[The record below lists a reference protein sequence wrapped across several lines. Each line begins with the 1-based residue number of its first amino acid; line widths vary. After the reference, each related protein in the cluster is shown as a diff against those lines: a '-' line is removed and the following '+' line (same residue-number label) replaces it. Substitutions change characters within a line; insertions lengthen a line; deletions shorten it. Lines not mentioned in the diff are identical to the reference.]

1 MCKYKIAL
9 ENAYLQS
16 ILSKTIWNKAFK
28 SYMTKFKN
36 YMNFIKELLSY
47 FWESMIF
54 SQLFFPTEGLTYLLL
69 SQSTNVCTCVLVAQL
84 CPTLCSPMD
93 CSPLGSSVHR
103 ILQARTLEWVV
114 VFLLQGIVWTQG
126 LNLCLLVSC
135 IACRFFTHWA
145 TKRAPNYSVNLL

>member
-1 MCKYKIAL
+1 
-9 ENAYLQS
+9 
-16 ILSKTIWNKAFK
+16 
-28 SYMTKFKN
+28 
-36 YMNFIKELLSY
+36 
-47 FWESMIF
+47 MIF

-114 VFLLQGIVWTQG
+114 VFLLQGIFWTQG

-135 IACRFFTHWA
+135 IACRFFWIFQARVLEWVTIA
-145 TKRAPNYSVNLL
+145 LVLLLFSLFLSPIPDNELIESRMFVQLVFFYLYLYYFTFPLA